1 MKQKFTIFKS
11 LTTFLIDSVQIR
23 KKAIFYGF
31 NIKKISNEF
40 GPKNDKEDEQEKE
53 SMLMRWHKLVNEFG
67 RGKKWASPI
76 CDNRL
81 EAAQLASAIRTSQL
95 TSIFYEFNKYLAYC

>member
-11 LTTFLIDSVQIR
+11 LTHFKSIQYKYE

-31 NIKKISNEF
+31 NIKKISDEF

-81 EAAQLASAIRTSQL
+81 ETAQLASAIRTSQL